1 MSNYQTDHIEA
12 MAELFKALS
21 NPQRLRMFAK
31 LASACREGTCCEG
44 GGDETMRRC
53 VGELGEDMGLAASTV
68 SHHIK
73 ELRQA
78 GLLKVERRG
87 QRVECWLDLE
97 MLGLVAG
104 FLEECGV
111 VRQVCADACNSEQ
124 DGKGGNADG

>member
-1 MSNYQTDHIEA
+1 

-31 LASACREGTCCEG
+31 LASACRDGSCCQG
-44 GGDETMRRC
+44 GGEEAMGLC
-53 VGELGEDMGLAASTV
+53 VGELGEDMGLAASTI

-87 QRVECWLDLE
+87 QRVECWLDME
-97 MLGLVAG
+97 ILGVVAG
-104 FLEECGV
+104 FLDECGV
-111 VRQVCADACNSEQ
+111 VRPGDANNRAELTV
-124 DGKGGNADG
+124 GKGGDENG